1 MSTSLITLVAC
12 LAAPIAMA
20 QNLVFSDNFDS
31 GVPDPGWLST
41 SQGPFIIGSG
51 YLSPYSIGIGSQDLN
66 TPPLATP
73 FLAYLFHP
81 ITYDPIAAYE
91 LFSAVRVDDPT
102 NNGSQARAYL
112 GWVDPL
118 APDYQFCMGA
128 GTCCDPWQSG
138 GTSGFCGPQP
148 SPNHAFGVV
157 LTMLDGSSDCTAYFD
172 NVSVFDNNQPNSM
185 ADAPAPPAF
194 SLAPNPG
201 VDQALVTFPD
211 AFTGTVD
218 LCDAQGRSLRTYSVS
233 GQRSLPIVIGDLPS
247 GLLLV
252 RAIGAHGTTVHRFVK
267 Q

>member
-1 MSTSLITLVAC
+1 MNTSLITLVTGI
-12 LAAPIAMA
+12 AAHTAMA
-20 QNLVFSDNFDS
+20 QTLVFTDAFDS

-41 SQGPFIIGSG
+41 SQGPFIIGEG

-66 TPPLATP
+66 SPPLDTP

-81 ITYDPIAAYE
+81 IEFDPNASYE

-118 APDYQFCMGA
+118 APDYQFCMGV

-148 SPNHAFGVV
+148 SPSHAFGVV
-157 LTMLDGSSDCTAYFD
+157 LTMLDGSSNCTAYFD
-172 NVSVFDNNQPNSM
+172 NVSVFDNNQPNNVNDS
-185 ADAPAPPAF
+185 AAPA
-194 SLAPNPG
+194 LALVPNPA
-201 VDQALVTFPD
+201 VDQALVTFTE

-218 LCDAQGRSLRTYSVS
+218 VCDAQGRILRNVSVN
-233 GQRSLPIVIGDLPS
+233 GQRSLPIQVGDLPA
-247 GLLLV
+247 GVLLL
-252 RAIGAHGTTVHRFVK
+252 RAIGADGTTVQRFVK
-267 Q
+267 S